1 LDSEGGK
8 IMEVSGDT
16 MGSEVRSKPIMKPG
30 ETVHEILLEDTER
43 IDIDHYFMKIA
54 EIVKERSTCVKQKV
68 GAVLVKD
75 KHIISTGYN
84 GAPKGVTHCT
94 KETCLRQGLN
104 SLEKAYLCRG
114 AHAEANAIA
123 QAAFHGVSTKDSVIY
138 CTHFPCMS
146 CSKLLINSGVK
157 KIYYAREYDMDNTL
171 KMNLLKEAG
180 VETEKVV

>member
-1 LDSEGGK
+1 LDSKGGK

-16 MGSEVRSKPIMKPG
+16 MGSEVRSKPIMKHD

-180 VETEKVV
+180 VEIEKVV

>member
-1 LDSEGGK
+1 
-8 IMEVSGDT
+8 MEVSGDT
-16 MGSEVRSKPIMKPG
+16 MGSEVRSKPIMKHD

-94 KETCLRQGLN
+94 KETCLRQGLKSAPEN
-104 SLEKAYLCRG
+104 SVC
-114 AHAEANAIA
+114 ANNN
-123 QAAFHGVSTKDSVIY
+123 IY
-138 CTHFPCMS
+138 ID
-146 CSKLLINSGVK
+146 L
-157 KIYYAREYDMDNTL
+157 
-171 KMNLLKEAG
+171 
-180 VETEKVV
+180 

>member
-1 LDSEGGK
+1 
-8 IMEVSGDT
+8 MEVNGDT

-180 VETEKVV
+180 VEIEKVV